1 MYKLLYVMSLLIFI
15 VCLYPAMAQDLNNSS
30 EPVVTPVVTPTIIS
44 DITPAVNVTPSF
56 TPTIIPDITP
66 AVSVTPAI
74 TPSITVTPAV
84 TPVITPDI
92 TPSITVTP
100 SATPAITPTITPSVT
115 PVVTATATPAITPT
129 AAGKPDPNS
138 LNVYIEQGN
147 KYLKEGKYKLAKGE
161 YEKAININDK
171 LPGVWYNVGFIFE
184 SEGDLQSAAQ
194 SYKNYLV
201 LSPGA
206 KDAKYMAA
214 HLFDMEGENLYQNGD
229 YMGAL
234 EKFKE
239 SVKVDPAYPYA
250 YFNQGLA
257 YDKLEEYDLATKA
270 YEQAVKYSPSYGNA
284 HFNLALHYEFAGNY
298 KGAIN
303 HYQAYLKLFPKA
315 KDTKEVKAWIEE
327 LKSKI

>member
-1 MYKLLYVMSLLIFI
+1 MILLIF
-15 VCLYPAMAQDLNNSS
+15 VNCLYPAMAQDNTS
-30 EPVVTPVVTPTIIS
+30 EPVVTPT
-44 DITPAVNVTPSF
+44 ITPV
-56 TPTIIPDITP
+56 
-66 AVSVTPAI
+66 VSVTPAATQTI
-74 TPSITVTPAV
+74 VPTN
-84 TPVITPDI
+84 TPVIMA
-92 TPSITVTP
+92 TP
-100 SATPAITPTITPSVT
+100 SATAGI
-115 PVVTATATPAITPT
+115 TATATPAITPT

-138 LNVYIEQGN
+138 INIYIEQAY

-161 YEKAININDK
+161 YEKVVNINDK
-171 LPGVWYNVGFIFE
+171 IPSVWYNLGFIFE

-214 HLFDMEGENLYQNGD
+214 HLFDMDGENLYQDGD

-239 SVKVDPAYPYA
+239 SVKVDPAYSYA

-257 YDKLEEYDLATKA
+257 YDKLEEYELATKA

-298 KGAIN
+298 MGAIN

-315 KDTKEVKAWIEE
+315 KDGKEVEAWIEE
-327 LKSKI
+327 LKKKM

>member
-1 MYKLLYVMSLLIFI
+1 MYKLLYFMSLLIFA
-15 VCLYPAMAQDLNNSS
+15 VCLYPVMAQDNTL
-30 EPVVTPVVTPTIIS
+30 EPVVTPTIAP
-44 DITPAVNVTPSF
+44 DITPSVNVTPVV

-66 AVSVTPAI
+66 AVSVTP
-74 TPSITVTPAV
+74 SVTQTIAP
-84 TPVITPDI
+84 TI
-92 TPSITVTP
+92 
-100 SATPAITPTITPSVT
+100 TPAIMETPSVT
-115 PVVTATATPAITPT
+115 PVITATPALTPT
-129 AAGKPDPNS
+129 APDKPDPNS
-138 LNVYIEQGN
+138 LNIYIEQGN
-147 KYLKEGKYKLAKGE
+147 KYMKEGKYSLAKDE
-161 YEKAININDK
+161 YEKSIYINDK
-171 LPGVWYNVGFIFE
+171 LPTVWYNLGVIFE

-214 HLFDMEGENLYQNGD
+214 HLFDMEGENLYHDGD

-239 SVKVDPAYPYA
+239 SVKVDKTYPYA
-250 YFNQGLA
+250 YFNQGLV
-257 YDKLEEYDLATKA
+257 YDKLEEYELATKA
-270 YEQAVKYSPSYGNA
+270 YEQAVKCSSSYGNA

-315 KDTKEVKAWIEE
+315 KDGKEVKAWIEE
-327 LKSKI
+327 LKKKM